1 MTAQTAGEEEQPL
14 ADREATIAAIASALA
29 DLQAAYDDR
38 DRALAQ
44 YLGVGRTDLRC
55 LDLII
60 RGGPQTAS
68 ELGARLHLTRGSM
81 TTLIDRLERAD
92 YVRRRDDPSH
102 GKRKL
107 IIPTPRLAGAIT
119 PVIQARQAEGTRE
132 LRSQPTADLHVILRF
147 LQTTLAGQD
156 AVRQAYLSLATSRDA
171 ADPAPA
177 ARTTLT
183 GVCAPVTEKPSG

>member
-1 MTAQTAGEEEQPL
+1 MTTRTPGEGEQPP

-81 TTLIDRLERAD
+81 TTLIDRLERAG

-102 GKRKL
+102 GKRK
-107 IIPTPRLAGAIT
+107 IIAPTPRLADAIT
-119 PVIQARQAEGTRE
+119 PVIQARQAMGTRE
-132 LRSQPTADLHVILRF
+132 LRSQRTADLHVILRF

-156 AVRQAYLSLATSRDA
+156 AVRQAYVSLAASP
-171 ADPAPA
+171 DPAHLAPQHEQPSP
-177 ARTTLT
+177 
-183 GVCAPVTEKPSG
+183 GV

>member
-1 MTAQTAGEEEQPL
+1 MTGQAAGEDGHPVT
-14 ADREATIAAIASALA
+14 DREATIAAIASALA

-68 ELGARLHLTRGSM
+68 ELGTRLHLTRGSM
-81 TTLIDRLERAD
+81 TTLIDRLERAG
-92 YVRRRDDPSH
+92 YVERRDDPGH

-107 IIPTPRLAGAIT
+107 ITPTPRLVEAIT
-119 PVIQARQAEGTRE
+119 PGVQARQAAGMRE
-132 LRSQPTADLHVILRF
+132 LGSQPTADLHVILRF

-156 AVRQAYLSLATSRDA
+156 AARLAWQSLAMSRNPA
-171 ADPAPA
+171 HPDPP
-177 ARTTLT
+177 
-183 GVCAPVTEKPSG
+183 PE

>member
-1 MTAQTAGEEEQPL
+1 MLVEPMTTQTTREEDQPP
-14 ADREATIAAIASALA
+14 ADKEATIDAIASALA

-55 LDLII
+55 LDLIL

-68 ELGARLHLTRGSM
+68 ELGTRLHLTRGSM
-81 TTLIDRLERAD
+81 TTLIDRLERAG
-92 YVRRRDDPSH
+92 YVRRRDDPGH

-107 IIPTPRLAGAIT
+107 IIPTPRLAEAIT
-119 PVIQARQAEGTRE
+119 PVIQARRAEGTRE

-147 LQTTLAGQD
+147 LQITLAGQE
-156 AVRQAYLSLATSRDA
+156 AVRQAYLSL
-171 ADPAPA
+171 
-177 ARTTLT
+177 TTPVP
-183 GVCAPVTEKPSG
+183 GVR

>member
-81 TTLIDRLERAD
+81 TTLIDRLERAG
-92 YVRRRDDPSH
+92 YVRRHDDPSH

-107 IIPTPRLAGAIT
+107 IIPTPRLADAIT

-132 LRSQPTADLHVILRF
+132 LRSQPTADLHVILGF

-156 AVRQAYLSLATSRDA
+156 AVRQAYLSLATSRNPA
-171 ADPAPA
+171 HPAPPHEQRSPGPA
-177 ARTTLT
+177 H
-183 GVCAPVTEKPSG
+183 P